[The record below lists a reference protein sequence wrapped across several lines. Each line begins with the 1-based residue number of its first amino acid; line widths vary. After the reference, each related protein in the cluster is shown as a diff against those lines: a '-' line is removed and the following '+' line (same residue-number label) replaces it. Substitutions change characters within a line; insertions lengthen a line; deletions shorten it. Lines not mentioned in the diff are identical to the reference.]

1 MLGPRVA
8 ALPNVMFDTSWWQV
22 ADLLTLFAT
31 VAPGQILYASDMPYG
46 GPRYASMTMLRIARA
61 VGLSPEQAAGIAG
74 AQLERVVAGEDLLDL
89 GPAPGTDGLGPR
101 VLGFERAVSYLTAAV
116 QMTFR
121 GGDPT
126 EPLALARLA
135 CQAQA
140 ELEHYAD
147 LREVDDFIVIAQ
159 QRFEASGDPYTGV
172 HAAMAA
178 QVLAGTA
185 AALNGR

>member
-1 MLGPRVA
+1 MA
-8 ALPNVMFDTSWWQV
+8 
-22 ADLLTLFAT
+22 
-31 VAPGQILYASDMPYG
+31 
-46 GPRYASMTMLRIARA
+46 MLRVARA
-61 VGLSPEQAAGIAG
+61 VGLTPAQAAGIAG
-74 AQLERVVAGEDLLDL
+74 AQLERVLAGDDLLDL
-89 GPAPGTDGLGPR
+89 GPAPGTAGLGPR
-101 VLGFERAVSYLTAAV
+101 VLGFERAISYITAAA

-140 ELEHYAD
+140 EAEHYDA
-147 LREVDDFIVIAQ
+147 LRAVDGLIAVAQ
-159 QRFEASGDPYTGV
+159 QRSEAGGDPYAGV

-185 AALNGR
+185 VAPTRH